1 MKLLRT
7 ILLLLIITIPAAAL
21 TGAEWSDPT
30 IYDNKIQTGFSA
42 TGLLPLGDFSDLYK
56 MGFGGML
63 DFSYVSEKQQN
74 YRLSFRTG
82 YIRLV
87 AEEETDKGYKTGI
100 SDGFIVPFLL
110 NYEYRFSLFFYKRVK
125 IAPSLAVGP
134 SINRAVYDD
143 RSGTISGGVPTGQA
157 AVKDKS
163 VVSIEP
169 MALAGINIFYM
180 FNWTDSI
187 FIKSEGGMIYESDTP
202 MYFSL
207 LNAGYEK
214 RF

>member
-1 MKLLRT
+1 MKLYK
-7 ILLLLIITIPAAAL
+7 ILPVLLIITIPAATLKA
-21 TGAEWSDPT
+21 AEWFDPT
-30 IYDNKIQTGFSA
+30 PHEKKIQAEFSA
-42 TGLLPLGDFSDLYK
+42 AGLLPVGDFSDLYK

-63 DFSYVSEKQQN
+63 DLSYVAQRQQN
-74 YRLSFRTG
+74 YRLSLRTG
-82 YIRLV
+82 YFHLI
-87 AEEETDKGYKTGI
+87 AEEETDDGYKTGI

-110 NYEYRFSLFFYKRVK
+110 NCEYRMSLFFYKRVK
-125 IAPSLAVGP
+125 IAPSLACGP
-134 SINRAVYDD
+134 SINRVVYDD

-157 AVKDKS
+157 AIKDRS

-180 FNWTDSI
+180 LNWTDSI

-207 LNAGYEK
+207 LNMGYEK

>member
-1 MKLLRT
+1 MKIYKA
-7 ILLLLIITIPAAAL
+7 ILVLLITVMPSRMINAADWFDPA
-21 TGAEWSDPT
+21 S
-30 IYDNKIQTGFSA
+30 YDSKVQAGFSA
-42 TGLLPLGDFSDLYK
+42 TGLMPLGDFSDLYET
-56 MGFGGML
+56 GFGGML
-63 DFSYVSEKQQN
+63 DFSYISEKQQN

-82 YIRLV
+82 YFHLL
-87 AEEETDKGYKTGI
+87 AEEENDDGYKTGI
-100 SDGFIVPFLL
+100 SNGFIIPFLL

-125 IAPSLAVGP
+125 IAPSAAAGISV
-134 SINRAVYDD
+134 NRAVYDD

-163 VVSIEP
+163 AVSIEP

-180 FNWTDSI
+180 LNWTDSI

-202 MYFSL
+202 MYFTL

>member
-1 MKLLRT
+1 MKPLKA
-7 ILLLLIITIPAAAL
+7 ILLLLIIFSSASL
-21 TGAEWSDPT
+21 TGAEWFDPT
-30 IYDNKIQTGFSA
+30 TYDKNIQAEFSA
-42 TGLLPLGDFSDLYK
+42 AGLMPLGDFSDLYE
-56 MGFGGML
+56 MGAGGML
-63 DFSYVSEKQQN
+63 DLSYLANRQQD

-82 YIRLV
+82 YLLLI
-87 AEEETDKGYKTGI
+87 AKDETDEGYKTGI
-100 SDGFIVPFLL
+100 SNGFIIPLLL

-125 IAPSLAVGP
+125 IAPSAAAGI
-134 SINRAVYDD
+134 SINRAVFDD

-169 MALAGINIFYM
+169 MTLAGINFFYM
-180 FNWTDSI
+180 LNWTDSI
-187 FIKSEGGMIYESDTP
+187 FIKSEGGMIYETETP